1 MVAQKNLCVLILAA
15 GKGTRMKSS
24 LPKPLHRVCGLPMIA
39 HSLRA
44 AQGLNP
50 GAICV
55 IVGHEAPRVM
65 DEIKANLTAWG
76 ITAPIVFAEQ
86 KELNGS
92 AGAVRAALPL
102 LDKFQSVM
110 VLNGDAPMIRPETLQ
125 QMYDAFDTNEAGAL
139 VLGVTVP
146 EPKGYGRIVREEDGR
161 FARIVEEAARR
172 GK

>member
-44 AQGLNP
+44 AQSLNP

-55 IVGHEAPRVM
+55 VVGHEAPRVM
-65 DEIKANLTAWG
+65 EEIKQNLADWRV
-76 ITAPIVFAEQ
+76 TAPIVFAEQ

-102 LDKFQSVM
+102 FDKFQSIFHTK
-110 VLNGDAPMIRPETLQ
+110 LFLG
-125 QMYDAFDTNEAGAL
+125 QMSKLYLFGIN
-139 VLGVTVP
+139 
-146 EPKGYGRIVREEDGR
+146 I
-161 FARIVEEAARR
+161 
-172 GK
+172 